1 MKGKILFCSRI
12 VAAIIIV
19 VLLFQT
25 FNFNFGLKID
35 AASEEQS
42 SAFTFIIRSDENNS
56 LPIEDAEVSVNVTVV
71 NSVYNTKVD
80 EFTLNGITDD
90 NGICSFIEITERA
103 DDDIELQCE
112 YEVSK
117 DGYVAQNGSF
127 EVPYEIGFTGTKIIK
142 LKPIPKVT
150 VAGRVSDHGG
160 EAIEGATVSLKGVYE
175 YSVTTDEDGNFEIK
189 DVYNIGKYSLEVTHE
204 YYKTFYT
211 DELEFNNPYYS
222 YHQIQMESKYP
233 KAMIGFY
240 VYCIDKNNNHKSIS
254 GAKVLLESLDGQ
266 FKYSG
271 DTDKNGYL
279 QFKNVFAVGNYSVV
293 VKHNDYK
300 TISQEVEIKK
310 EDKSIEI
317 QMTEKLDQ
325 EKFGFVIPSPSP
337 ITYGDSFK
345 NPAEGGSGSG
355 KITYSVYPPNIA
367 NVDEFGNLEILMAGT
382 ITVTATK
389 AGDENFKSTS
399 ATYTLKINKAD
410 QTDFAFTQDE
420 VEVKFGGFIQNELTS
435 HKQSTGKVYYVI
447 VEDERGLLTGID
459 KDTGEYKFDD
469 YFLERYENQNYDLVD
484 GKYLGKVVIKATKE
498 GDKKYNQATDTYILK
513 VLPPDKV
520 ESSEIYSIYGDKG
533 NNGWYISNVE
543 VVAKD
548 IYEIKAVTPSQ
559 IGKSNNDNTFVKS
572 ITFIEESEG
581 PYNIFWQNTDSREK
595 GFLKLEGVKIDKTA
609 PKLEEIKFSAS
620 VIDTILEGISFG
632 FYNAP
637 MTVSI
642 RVTDNTSHI
651 KSLSYKL
658 YEELKNDDANGG
670 TNNQPVKEGK
680 IEYEQAQQVV
690 DYSFTIDP
698 QFKGKFSITAIDEAG
713 NVLEYN
719 SYDDKSKDRLN
730 VIVVDNIAPQ
740 VSVEYDN
747 NNVQNGKYYNAD
759 RKATVKINEAN
770 FYPEDVEIIVGK
782 RKKNEVNY
790 KEEKVI
796 PHFDEKT
803 IDGITYHVA
812 EIKFTEDADYTF
824 DIKYTDKSGNTFDN
838 YEKDEFT
845 IDKTKPTI
853 DVKFEDNEDKD
864 YYNNKR
870 TATITI
876 NEYNFDPKGLDAKIT
891 IKDADGEIIDSN
903 EYIEY
908 LKDKSNWNRRNNGV
922 NTIKITFEKEG
933 YYYLD
938 INYTDLAGNVD
949 EGNYK
954 KEFVI
959 DRTGPTNLSISYS
972 EPALD
977 IILDAISF
985 GFYNKSM
992 IVEISADDL
1001 TSGVEYFKYSYDVD
1015 DGVSTINK
1023 GGSGE
1028 ISGKLIKYENNGK
1041 TAKAT
1046 FTIDPQFRGKISF
1059 EAVDRAGNKSIFDGD
1074 KTIVVDDVAP
1084 NVEVHFDN
1092 NDAVNENFYNAYRSA
1107 TIKIEEANFFEEDI
1121 VITVG
1126 KRGYGDSD
1134 YTETRVT
1141 PEFVKDEN
1149 SDVYTAKV
1157 DFNED
1162 GDYTF
1167 DISYTDKSGNV
1178 FDSYEMNTF
1187 SIDTT
1192 KPVIKIDFDNNSAL
1206 NGNFYNEQRI
1216 ATITVEEHYFKPE
1229 NLVVTYSAVDIENNK
1244 VATEDF
1250 VAYLKNPENWTTNG
1264 DIHTAKI
1271 AFSED
1276 ARYTFNL
1283 SYTDFAGNKSDEHE
1297 DYEFIIDKT
1306 KPENLAISYS
1316 TPLLDT
1322 IIDNLKFGFYNSPV
1336 EVTITADDRS
1346 AGIDYVIYSY
1356 EVEAGSSPKNKG
1368 LTEQKITSEN
1378 ISYSNNGRTATVR
1391 FSIPPQYRGRVN
1403 FQVVDKAGNIS
1414 IFEDEK
1420 IVVVDN
1426 IAPGVTVRYD
1436 NNSPKNTKYY
1446 NTNRT
1451 ATITIDEANFFSEDV
1466 KIIVGKRLDYDTN
1479 YRETAVNPKFTK
1491 NGDIYTADVVFD
1503 EDADYTFDISYT
1515 DKSGNVFDSYTKDEF
1530 TIDKKSPQIQITYD
1544 NNSATNY
1551 NKFKERRVATI
1562 KITEHNF
1569 RASDIDVRII
1579 GRDKNGN
1586 TVVNLGDR
1594 LKSESAW
1601 THNGD
1606 VHTATVVFDED
1617 ANYEFDISYEDMA
1630 GNKNS
1635 PIDYSSSVA
1644 PAEFTI
1650 DKTLPTGLI
1659 EIGEWHAS
1667 KDGTVWDIFLEVITM
1682 GLWTNKELMVNISAE
1697 DALSGVDYIK
1707 YFKTATPVSLK
1718 EIMEKSEGWTVFQ
1731 GDKTSFRVQPDEQFI
1746 VYASIVDK
1754 AGNVTYISSD
1764 GVIVDNTKPAVREL
1778 SPKISLEVKESSK
1791 NNIFN
1796 KDVTVDIRVEDPI
1809 VNGSVYSGL
1818 KSIEYKVVNM
1828 GSVTQEGVLYTFD
1841 KVNPSKA
1848 DLLQQWKGNI
1858 VVDSK
1863 KNNSN
1868 DIKVIVTAVDNAG
1881 NTATETLPL
1890 MIDITPPKIKVSY
1903 DNNSDDNIFNGYF
1916 KEERTATV
1924 VITERNFRKED
1935 VNLKITN
1942 THGVQPRISDWSY
1955 VGGKGNGDEDTY
1967 TAKII
1972 FAEDGDYTFDISYVD
1987 LANNSNVN
1995 VDFGDSV
2002 APTKFTIDKTLPVVE
2017 VRYSNDRPMNEN
2029 YFNAYRTAT
2038 IYITEHNFDVSRVKI
2053 SMTSTDDGK
2062 PNAIP
2067 VVSHWSSNGDVHSAT
2082 VNFSKDSLYTFD
2094 IEVTDKAGNMAAD
2107 YKEDSFYIDT
2117 VEPTILITGVAD
2129 KSANN
2134 GDVMPVVE
2142 CYDTN
2147 IDYQNINISLVG
2159 ANRNSVKLDGVTE
2172 RTHNGLIFRFNN
2184 FEKVKE
2190 VDDLYTLSVNAV
2202 DKAGNASSKSITF
2215 SVNRFGSVYSI
2226 TESTKKIL
2234 NKFISKEEDIT
2245 FIETNVDALQEVRI
2259 TLFKDNITKVLVR
2272 GKDYTVKE
2280 ISGENMW
2287 HQYIYKIK
2295 KENFVED
2302 GVYRIIVYSVDE
2314 ANNKSGNNMDSKLTE
2329 ISFAVDKT
2337 PPNIIVADLESN
2349 KTYPLAN
2356 KPVSMSVNDNLSLES
2371 VDVLLNGEELKSWT
2385 KEEIKNGGLQDS
2397 GFNFEI
2403 SGDSTKA
2410 HTISIVATDS
2420 AGNKQTVDIKNF
2432 YVTTNLIIRF
2442 RNNKIVFYGTTGGM
2456 TTIALLAVYAILRR
2470 RKLKVAN

>member
-12 VAAIIIV
+12 VAAIVIV
-19 VLLFQT
+19 MLLLQT

-42 SAFTFIIRSDENNS
+42 SAFTFTILDKKNS
-56 LPIEDAEVSVNVTVV
+56 SPIKDAEISVNVTVV
-71 NSVYNTKVD
+71 NSVYNTEED
-80 EFTLNGITDD
+80 YFTLDGITDD
-90 NGICSFIEITERA
+90 EGICSFIEITERA
-103 DDDIELQCE
+103 DDDIELKCE
-112 YEVSK
+112 YSVTK
-117 DGYVAQNGSF
+117 IGYYDQNGEIEISNSN
-127 EVPYEIGFTGTKIIK
+127 IGFEGNVDVE
-142 LKPIPKVT
+142 LKPIPTVT
-150 VAGRVSDHGG
+150 IRGRVRDNENNGIPR
-160 EAIEGATVSLKGVYE
+160 AKVSLTGYTDH
-175 YSVTTDEDGNFEIK
+175 SVETKENGKFEIPN
-189 DVYNIGKYSLEVTHE
+189 V
-204 YYKTFYT
+204 YKTGMYLIKVEHADYFTYVKEFNIEEIDLRDFEQIELESKWEQ
-211 DELEFNNPYYS
+211 DEL
-222 YHQIQMESKYP
+222 K
-233 KAMIGFY
+233 
-240 VYCIDKNNNHKSIS
+240 
-254 GAKVLLESLDGQ
+254 
-266 FKYSG
+266 FK
-271 DTDKNGYL
+271 
-279 QFKNVFAVGNYSVV
+279 
-293 VKHNDYK
+293 
-300 TISQEVEIKK
+300 
-310 EDKSIEI
+310 
-317 QMTEKLDQ
+317 
-325 EKFGFVIPSPSP
+325 IPFPEP
-337 ITYGDSFK
+337 ITYGDSFE
-345 NPAEGGSGSG
+345 NPASGGSGTG
-355 KITYSVYPPNIA
+355 KITYSVNYPNIA
-367 NVDEFGNLEILMAGT
+367 TVDENGKLDILEAGE

-389 AGDENFKSTS
+389 EGDENYKSIS
-399 ATYTLKINKAD
+399 ATYNLIINKAD
-410 QTDFAFTQDE
+410 QTDFAFTSDE
-420 VEVKFGGFIQNELTS
+420 IEVKFGEYKQNELTI
-435 HKQSTGKVYYVI
+435 HNQSTGKVFYEI
-447 VEDERGLLTGID
+447 AEDERKILKSID
-459 KDTGEYKFDD
+459 EDTGEYEFDE
-469 YFLERYENQNYDLVD
+469 YFLEKYENEKYDKVD
-484 GKYLGKVVIKATKE
+484 GKYLGKVVIKATKN
-498 GDKKYNQATDTYILK
+498 GDARYNQATDTYILK
-513 VLPPDKV
+513 VLPQDEV
-520 ESSEIYSIYGDKG
+520 ESSEIYSIYGEKG
-533 NNGWYISNVE
+533 KNGWYVSDVIVE
-543 VVAKD
+543 AKD
-548 IYEIKAVTPSQ
+548 GYIIKTVSTEPSGIPQ
-559 IGKSNNDNTFVKS
+559 IGGWSDS
-572 ITFIEESEG
+572 IIFTEESESYG
-581 PYNIFWQNTDSREK
+581 ILWRNIETRYI
-595 GFLKLEGVKIDKTA
+595 GLEYLIGLKIDKTP
-609 PKLEEIKFSAS
+609 PKLEEIKYSAS
-620 VIDTILEGISFG
+620 VIDTILNGISFG
-632 FYNAP
+632 FYNAE

-642 RVTDNTSHI
+642 KVTDKTSHI
-651 KSLSYKL
+651 RSLSYSF
-658 YEELKNDDANGG
+658 YEELKKEDKVIEKRV
-670 TNNQPVKEGK
+670 VKEETITYEEAKSEVSYDLK
-680 IEYEQAQQVV
+680 IE
-690 DYSFTIDP
+690 P
-698 QFKGKFSITAIDEAG
+698 QFRGKLSITAIDDAG
-713 NVLEYN
+713 NVLNYN
-719 SYDDKSKDRLN
+719 SSDDNSNEKLN
-730 VIVVDNIAPQ
+730 VIVVDNLAPE
-740 VSVEYDN
+740 VTVKYDN
-747 NNVQNGKYYNAD
+747 NNVRNGKYYNSD
-759 RKATVKINEAN
+759 RTAIVRINEAN
-770 FYPEDVEIIVGK
+770 FFEDDVKITVGK
-782 RKKNEVNY
+782 KGKNEVHYNENEV
-790 KEEKVI
+790 KPSFKAE
-796 PHFDEKT
+796 T
-803 IDGITYHVA
+803 IDGITYHTA

-824 DIKYTDKSGNTFDN
+824 DIKYTDKSGNTFDS
-838 YEKDEFT
+838 YEKDVFT
-845 IDKTKPTI
+845 IDKTKPKITVSY
-853 DVKFEDNEDKD
+853 DSNKDNK
-864 YYNNKR
+864 YYKRNR
-870 TATITI
+870 TATIRI
-876 NEYNFDPKGLDAKIT
+876 DEYNFDPKGLDAKIT
-891 IKDADGEIIDSN
+891 IKNADGEIIDSK
-903 EYIEY
+903 EYIDF
-908 LKDKSNWNRRNNGV
+908 LTDISNWNIGNNGV
-922 NTIKITFEKEG
+922 NTTEITFKKDG
-933 YYYLD
+933 YYSLY
-938 INYTDLAGNVD
+938 INYTDLAGNVAEENFED
-949 EGNYK
+949 N
-954 KEFVI
+954 FVI
-959 DRTGPTNLSISYS
+959 DKTGPTNLSISYS
-972 EPALD
+972 EPVLD
-977 IILDAISF
+977 VILEAISF

-992 IVEISADDL
+992 TVEISADDL
-1001 TSGVEYFKYSYDVD
+1001 TSGVDYFNYSYNVD
-1015 DGVSTINK
+1015 NGVSPINE
-1023 GGSGE
+1023 GGSGT
-1028 ISGKLIKYENNGK
+1028 ITTDAIKYENGIK

-1059 EAVDRAGNKSIFDGD
+1059 EAVDKAGNMSKFASD
-1074 KTIVVDDVAP
+1074 KVIVVDNIAP
-1084 NVEVHFDN
+1084 NIEVFFDN
-1092 NDAVNENFYNAYRSA
+1092 NNVVNDSFYNAYRSA
-1107 TIKIEEANFFEEDI
+1107 TIKIEEANFFEDDV

-1134 YTETRVT
+1134 YTETRVR
-1141 PEFVKDEN
+1141 PQFVKSEDN
-1149 SDVYTAKV
+1149 DVYTAQIE
-1157 DFNED
+1157 FNED

-1178 FDSYEMNTF
+1178 FDSYEINEF

-1192 KPVIKIDFDNNSAL
+1192 KPVIKIDFDNNTAL

-1368 LTEQKITSEN
+1368 LTEQKVTSDN

-1778 SPKISLEVKESSK
+1778 SPKISLEVKEGSK
-1791 NNIFN
+1791 NNIYN
-1796 KDVTVDIRVEDPI
+1796 KDVNVDIRVEDPI

-1841 KVNPSKA
+1841 KVKPSKA

-1868 DIKVIVTAVDNAG
+1868 DVKVIVTAVDNAG
-1881 NTATETLPL
+1881 NTVTETLPL

-1903 DNNSDDNIFNGYF
+1903 DNNSDDNIFKGFF

-1935 VNLKITN
+1935 VKLKISN

-1955 VGGKGNGDEDTY
+1955 VSGKGNGDDDTY
-1967 TAKII
+1967 TAKIT

-1987 LANNSNVN
+1987 LANNGNTS
-1995 VDFGDSV
+1995 VDYGDSV
-2002 APTKFTIDKTLPVVE
+2002 APTEFTIDRTLPIVE

-2029 YFNAYRTAT
+2029 YFNTYRTAT
-2038 IYITEHNFDVSRVKI
+2038 IYITEHNFDASRVKI

-2067 VVSHWSSNGDVHSAT
+2067 VVSHWTSNGDIHSAT

-2117 VEPTILITGVAD
+2117 TEPTILITGVAD

-2147 IDYQNINISLVG
+2147 IDFQNVTISLVG
-2159 ANRNSVKLDGVTE
+2159 ANRNSVKLDGITE
-2172 RTHNGLIFRFNN
+2172 RTHNGMIFRFNN

-2202 DKAGNASSKSITF
+2202 DKAGNASNKSITF
-2215 SVNRFGSVYSI
+2215 SVNRFGSVYSVS
-2226 TESTKKIL
+2226 ESTKKIL

-2272 GKDYTVKE
+2272 GKDYTVEE

-2442 RNNKIVFYGTTGGM
+2442 RNNKFAFYGTTGGM
-2456 TTIALLAVYAILRR
+2456 TTLAMFAVYVILRR
-2470 RKLKVAN
+2470 RKLKIAN

>member
-1 MKGKILFCSRI
+1 MKGKILFCWRI
-12 VAAIIIV
+12 VAAVLI
-19 VLLFQT
+19 VLLLLQT
-25 FNFNFGLKID
+25 FNFNFSLKID
-35 AASEEQS
+35 AASEEKS
-42 SAFTFIIRSDENNS
+42 SAFTFTVLDKNNS
-56 LPIEDAEVSVNVTVV
+56 SPISGAEVSVNVTVV
-71 NSVYNTKVD
+71 NSVYNID
-80 EFTLNGITDD
+80 EDSFTLEGITDED
-90 NGICSFIEITERA
+90 GICSFIEITELMS
-103 DDDIELQCE
+103 DDIELWCE
-112 YEVSK
+112 YEVAK
-117 DGYVAQNGSF
+117 NGYYDRSDQFKISNSN
-127 EVPYEIGFTGTKIIK
+127 IGFTGNVDVK
-142 LKPIPKVT
+142 LKPIPT
-150 VAGRVSDHGG
+150 VIVRGRIHDDKGIGISD
-160 EAIEGATVSLKGVYE
+160 AMVWLKGDKGYE
-175 YSVTTDEDGNFEIK
+175 YSVN
-189 DVYNIGKYSLEVTHE
+189 
-204 YYKTFYT
+204 
-211 DELEFNNPYYS
+211 
-222 YHQIQMESKYP
+222 
-233 KAMIGFY
+233 
-240 VYCIDKNNNHKSIS
+240 
-254 GAKVLLESLDGQ
+254 
-266 FKYSG
+266 
-271 DTDKNGYL
+271 TDKNGEFIIPDVYDIGKYL
-279 QFKNVFAVGNYSVV
+279 IEVTHQHYNTSFKKDVNLKEYHSIKMDSKYFKTRVGVRVHDENNKGISGVEISLIGEFNYSGVTGRDGYFLFPEV
-293 VKHNDYK
+293 FIVGKYSIVIKHDDYVTTYIEDANIEEKEYND
-300 TISQEVEIKK
+300 
-310 EDKSIEI
+310 IEI
-317 QMTEKLDQ
+317 SITEKSEQ
-325 EKFGFVIPSPSP
+325 EEPLIFEIPSPTP
-337 ITYGDSFK
+337 ITYGTKFK
-345 NPAEGGSGSG
+345 NAASGGEGTGG
-355 KITYSVYPPNIA
+355 ITYSVDNEDIA
-367 NVDEFGNLEILMAGT
+367 IVVDEEGKLDIKKAGV

-389 AGDENFKSTS
+389 AGDDNYKPQTAQYRLEIK
-399 ATYTLKINKAD
+399 KAE
-410 QTDFAFTQDE
+410 QTDFAF
-420 VEVKFGGFIQNELTS
+420 VKDNVLTEFGIFEPNNLTPHS
-435 HKQSTGKVYYVI
+435 QSKGVVRYTI
-447 VEDERGLLTGID
+447 ESDPNNLLQGID
-459 KDTGEYKFDD
+459 EETGEYTFNNNYWFQNLDEKKPGQHLGNVIIRATKKGD
-469 YFLERYENQNYDLVD
+469 ERYKDAIAEYTLSVNNSSIDP
-484 GKYLGKVVIKATKE
+484 K
-498 GDKKYNQATDTYILK
+498 DTYNI
-513 VLPPDKV
+513 
-520 ESSEIYSIYGDKG
+520 ESEEG
-533 NNGWYISNVE
+533 NNGWYKYFKISAKRGYSFALLDNLNEWVENIMLSSVNGGFFFLGKAPNENVYPIKFQE
-543 VVAKD
+543 LKVDSEKPEINAIEYSKPNNILD
-548 IYEIKAVTPSQ
+548 IIKNV
-559 IGKSNNDNTFVKS
+559 
-572 ITFIEESEG
+572 ITLGFYKEEMTATIKVS
-581 PYNIFWQNTDSREK
+581 
-595 GFLKLEGVKIDKTA
+595 DKT
-609 PKLEEIKFSAS
+609 S
-620 VIDTILEGISFG
+620 G
-632 FYNAP
+632 
-637 MTVSI
+637 
-642 RVTDNTSHI
+642 I
-651 KSLSYKL
+651 KSLSYSF
-658 YEELKNDDANGG
+658 YEELKKDSADAGAEKRV
-670 TNNQPVKEGK
+670 VKEETITFEEPKKEVTYNLK
-680 IEYEQAQQVV
+680 IE
-690 DYSFTIDP
+690 P
-698 QFKGKFSITAIDEAG
+698 QFKGKLFVTVIDEAG
-713 NVLEYN
+713 NVLNYN
-719 SYDDKSKDRLN
+719 SYDDKSGDKPN
-730 VIVVDNIAPQ
+730 VIVVDNLAPE
-740 VSVEYDN
+740 VTVEYDN
-747 NNVQNGKYYNAD
+747 NDVHNGKYYNSD
-759 RKATVKINEAN
+759 RTAIVKIKEAN
-770 FYPEDVEIIVGK
+770 FYAEDVEFTIEKWKKGAEKPII
-782 RKKNEVNY
+782 
-790 KEEKVI
+790 EKVE
-796 PHFDEKT
+796 PSFEEVT
-803 IDGITYHVA
+803 IDGTVYHIA
-812 EIKFTEDADYTF
+812 KIPFNEDADYTF
-824 DIKYTDKSGNTFDN
+824 DVKYTDKSGNTFDS

-845 IDKTKPTI
+845 IDKTKPKI
-853 DVKFEDNEDKD
+853 KV
-864 YYNNKR
+864 YYNENNKNNKYYKKER
-870 TATITI
+870 TATIEI
-876 NEYNFDPKGLDAKIT
+876 EEYNFNPEGLDATIT
-891 IKDADGEIIDSN
+891 IKNACDEIIDSE
-903 EYIEY
+903 EYITF
-908 LKDKSNWNRRNNGV
+908 LRDPLNWVSKDGV
-922 NTIKITFEKEG
+922 NVAKITFKKDG
-933 YYYLD
+933 HYSLD
-938 INYTDLAGNVD
+938 INYTDLAGNVAEKNFED
-949 EGNYK
+949 N
-954 KEFVI
+954 FVI
-959 DRTGPTNLSISYS
+959 DKTAPTNLSITYS
-972 EPALD
+972 EPVLD

-992 IVEISADDL
+992 FVEISADDL
-1001 TSGVEYFKYSYDVD
+1001 TSGVDYFKYSYNVD
-1015 DGVSTINK
+1015 NGASPINE
-1023 GGSGE
+1023 GGSGIIPAE
-1028 ISGKLIKYENNGK
+1028 GIKYENGIK

-1046 FTIDPQFRGKISF
+1046 FKIDPQFRGKISF
-1059 EAVDRAGNKSIFDGD
+1059 EAVDKAGNMSKFDGD
-1074 KTIVVDDVAP
+1074 KVIVVDNIAP
-1084 NVEVHFDN
+1084 NVKVYFDN
-1092 NDAVNENFYNAYRSA
+1092 NNVVNESFYNAYRSA
-1107 TIKIEEANFFEEDI
+1107 TIEIEEANFFEDDV

-1134 YTETRVT
+1134 YTETRVR
-1141 PEFVKDEN
+1141 PQFVKSEDN
-1149 SDVYTAKV
+1149 DVYTAQIE
-1157 DFNED
+1157 FNED

-1178 FDSYEMNTF
+1178 FDSYEINEF

-1368 LTEQKITSEN
+1368 LTEQKVTSDN

-1530 TIDKKSPQIQITYD
+1530 TIDKKNPQIQVTYD
-1544 NNSATNY
+1544 NNSAINY

-1617 ANYEFDISYEDMA
+1617 ANYEFNISCEDLA

-1635 PIDYSSSVA
+1635 PVDYSSSVA
-1644 PAEFTI
+1644 PTEFTV

-2067 VVSHWSSNGDVHSAT
+2067 VVSHWTSNGDIHSAT

-2117 VEPTILITGVAD
+2117 TEPTILITGVAD

-2147 IDYQNINISLVG
+2147 IDFQNVTISLVG
-2159 ANRNSVKLDGVTE
+2159 ANRNSVKLDGITE
-2172 RTHNGLIFRFNN
+2172 RTHNGMIFRFNN

-2202 DKAGNASSKSITF
+2202 DKAGNASNKSITF
-2215 SVNRFGSVYSI
+2215 SVNRFGSVYSVS
-2226 TESTKKIL
+2226 ESTKKIL

-2272 GKDYTVKE
+2272 GKDYTVEE

-2442 RNNKIVFYGTTGGM
+2442 RNNKFAFYGTTGGM
-2456 TTIALLAVYAILRR
+2456 TTLAMFAVYVILRR
-2470 RKLKVAN
+2470 RKLKIAN